1 MVVQKGGK
9 DSMASKAQYI
19 IGVDTGGTFTDVV
32 VLSNAGEVWTA
43 KASTTP
49 DDFSRGVMDAVDEA
63 ARTAGIETA
72 KLLGN
77 TTLFKHGSTVATNAL
92 ITRSGVKVGF
102 ITTKGFEDTT
112 EIMRAI
118 GRVDGLSADD
128 IKHVT
133 WITKPEPFVQR
144 ELVIGVRERM
154 DYQGNEIVP
163 LNRADV
169 MEAIRRLIEED
180 KVEAIAVSLM
190 HAWANPKHEEE
201 IRALTAEADSHRKV
215 YWSFGS
221 SLSQVA
227 GEYARANTAILNSYL
242 GPTVERYLKGLET
255 KLQSGGLKGP
265 LLIMQ
270 GNGGVAHRE
279 HVSAI
284 ANLQSGP
291 AGGMIASAYV
301 AGLLKHQN
309 VITTDMG
316 GTSFDVG
323 LITEGYWRYAQEPI
337 VERFRMLQPIID
349 IESIGAG
356 GGTIALVESETG
368 RLLVGPRS
376 AGASPGPVCYDAGGE
391 QVTVTDADLAL
402 GIIDPNY
409 FLGGRK
415 HLNKEKSLKAI
426 EEKIARPLKLKVH
439 EAAAGIY
446 DIVNAKMSDLIRRQ
460 VVRTGYL
467 PEEFVIYAFGGA
479 GPVHASGFAAELGI
493 KQIYIFATSP
503 VFSAFGAAAADV
515 IRTRVMSCQYILPA
529 DPAVVNQRLDGIESE
544 MKTAMTGEGFKPNQ
558 IEFRRFFT
566 IRYRR
571 QTAGVEMPVSWD
583 RFNAKRMTEMQ
594 SAFERK
600 YEELYGVGA
609 GYTKAGIEISEIR
622 VDAVGKVA
630 KPRLSASRK
639 RNRDLKAARK
649 GKRQVFFTRPDRR
662 FIDTPVYDYE
672 RLASGA
678 VVKGPAVIELPFTTT
693 LVPPDHKVTVA
704 PFMNLVMQV
713 P

>member
-1 MVVQKGGK
+1 
-9 DSMASKAQYI
+9 MAARKQYI

-32 VLSNAGEVWTA
+32 VLGENGTIYSA
-43 KASTTP
+43 KAPTTP
-49 DDFSRGVMDAVDEA
+49 DDFSRGVMDAVAEA
-63 ARTAGIETA
+63 ARAVGVETGELLAHTA
-72 KLLGN
+72 
-77 TTLFKHGSTVATNAL
+77 LFKHGSTVATNAL
-92 ITRSGVKVGF
+92 ITHSGSKAGF
-102 ITTKGFEDTT
+102 ITTRGFEDTT

-118 GRVDGLSADD
+118 GRVDGLSDD
-128 IKHVT
+128 EIKHVT
-133 WITKPEPFVQR
+133 WVTKPEPFVPR
-144 ELVIGVRERM
+144 ERVFGVRGRI

-163 LNRADV
+163 LNWDDV
-169 MEAIRRLIEED
+169 MDAIRRLIEEHN
-180 KVEAIAVSLM
+180 VEAIAVSLM
-190 HAWANPKHEEE
+190 HAWANPKHEQE
-201 IRALTAEADSHRKV
+201 IRALTAEADPRRRV

-221 SLSQVA
+221 ELSQVA
-227 GEYARANTAILNSYL
+227 GEYARANTAIINSYL
-242 GPTVERYLKGLET
+242 GPTVDRYLRDLEH
-255 KLQSGGLKGP
+255 KLKHEGLKGS

-279 HVSAI
+279 RVSAI

-301 AGLLKHQN
+301 ADLLKHKN

-323 LITEGYWRYAQEPI
+323 VITDGYWRYAQEPV
-337 VERFRMLQPIID
+337 VERFRILQPIID

-356 GGTIALVESETG
+356 GGTIAQVEPETG

-376 AGASPGPVCYDAGGE
+376 AGASPGPVCYDTGGE

-402 GIIDPNY
+402 GIIDPHY

-415 HLNKEKSLKAI
+415 VLNKQKALDAI
-426 EEKIARPLKLKVH
+426 AEKIAKPLKLKIH

-467 PEEFVIYAFGGA
+467 PEDFVIYAFGGA
-479 GPVHASGFAAELGI
+479 GPVHACGFAAELGI

-515 IRTRVMSCQYILPA
+515 IRTRVVSCQYILPA
-529 DPAVVNQRLDGIESE
+529 DPALVNDRLDSIEKQ
-544 MKTAMTGEGFKPNQ
+544 MKTEMTGEGFPQNR

-566 IRYRR
+566 MRYRR
-571 QTAGVEMPVSWD
+571 QTAGVEMPLAWE
-583 RFNAKRMTEMQ
+583 RFNTKRLADIQ
-594 SAFERK
+594 SEFEIK
-600 YEELYGVGA
+600 YEELYGAGA

-630 KPRLSASRK
+630 RPRLRPRRRSG
-639 RNRDLKAARK
+639 RDTRRARK
-649 GKRQVFFTRPDRR
+649 GRRQVFFTKTGKL
-662 FIDTPVYDYE
+662 IDTPVYDYHG
-672 RLASGA
+672 LPVGA
-678 VVKGPAVIELPFTTT
+678 AVKGPAVVELPFTTA
-693 LVPPDHKVTVA
+693 LVPPEYQVTVD
-704 PFMNLVMQV
+704 PYMNLVMEMQ
-713 P
+713 

>member
-1 MVVQKGGK
+1 
-9 DSMASKAQYI
+9 MAASNKYI

-32 VLSNAGEVWTA
+32 VLAENGRIWNA

-49 DDFSRGVMDAVDEA
+49 DDFSHGVMDAVAEA
-63 ARTAGIETA
+63 AKVVGVETGE
-72 KLLGN
+72 LLGQ
-77 TTLFKHGSTVATNAL
+77 TVLFKHGSTVATNAL
-92 ITRSGVKVGF
+92 ITHSGCKVGL

-118 GRVDGLSADD
+118 GRVDGLSDD
-128 IKHVT
+128 EIKHVT
-133 WITKPEPFVQR
+133 WITKPEPFVAR
-144 ELVIGVRERM
+144 ERVIGVRERM

-163 LNRADV
+163 LNWDDV
-169 MEAIRRLIEED
+169 MGAIRRLMEEE
-180 KVEAIAVSLM
+180 KVDAVAVSLM
-190 HAWANPKHEEE
+190 HAWANPRHEEE
-201 IRALTAEADSHRKV
+201 IRALTAEADPQRKI

-221 SLSQVA
+221 ALSQVA
-227 GEYARANTAILNSYL
+227 GEYARANTAVLNSYL

-301 AGLLKHQN
+301 ASLLGHQN

-337 VERFRMLQPIID
+337 VERFRMQQPIID

-356 GGTIALVESETG
+356 GGTIAQVDAETG

-391 QVTVTDADLAL
+391 NVTVTDCDLAL

-415 HLNKEKSLKAI
+415 NLNKEKALRAI
-426 EEKIARPLKLKVH
+426 DEKIAKPLKLATQ
-439 EAAAGIY
+439 EAAAGVHEIA
-446 DIVNAKMSDLIRRQ
+446 NAKMSDLIRRQ

-467 PEEFVIYAFGGA
+467 PEEFVIYTFGGA
-479 GPVHASGFAAELGI
+479 GPVHAAGFAAELGI
-493 KQIYIFATSP
+493 RQIYIFATSP

-515 IRTRVMSCQYILPA
+515 IRTRVMSCQFVLPA
-529 DPAVVNQRLDGIESE
+529 EPSAVNQRLSSIEKE
-544 MKTAMTGEGFKPNQ
+544 MGGAVAAEGFKASQ
-558 IEFRRFFT
+558 IEFRRYFT
-566 IRYRR
+566 MRYRR
-571 QTAGVEMPVSWD
+571 QSAGVEMPVAWD
-583 RFNAKRMTEMQ
+583 RLNPKRLGELQ
-594 SAFERK
+594 SAFEKK
-600 YEELYGVGA
+600 YQELYGVGA
-609 GYTKAGIEISEIR
+609 GYAKAGMEISEIR

-630 KPRLSASRK
+630 KPTLIARK
-639 RNRDLKAARK
+639 KSGGDMRAARK
-649 GKRQVFFTRPDRR
+649 GKRRVFFTRPERKL
-662 FIDTPVYDYE
+662 IETPVYDYE
-672 RLASGA
+672 GLGVGAS
-678 VVKGPAVIELPFTTT
+678 VRGPAIIELPFTTT
-693 LVPPDHKVTVA
+693 LVPPQHKVTVDRY
-704 PFMNLVMQV
+704 MNLVMEV

>member
-1 MVVQKGGK
+1 MTAKKQF
-9 DSMASKAQYI
+9 I

-32 VLSNAGEVWTA
+32 VLGDAGEVWTA

-49 DDFSRGVMDAVDEA
+49 DDFSRGVMDAVKEA
-63 ARTAGIETA
+63 ASAVGMESNE
-72 KLLGN
+72 LLN
-77 TTLFKHGSTVATNAL
+77 HTTLFKHGSTVATNAL
-92 ITRSGVKVGF
+92 ITHNGCKVGF

-118 GRVDGLSADD
+118 GRVDGLSGDE

-133 WITKPEPFVQR
+133 WITKPEPFVPR
-144 ELVIGVRERM
+144 ERVIGVRERI

-163 LNRADV
+163 LNWDDV
-169 MEAIRRLIEED
+169 MEAIRRLIEEE

-190 HAWANPKHEEE
+190 HAWANPRHEEE
-201 IRALTAEADSHRKV
+201 IRALTAEADPHRKV

-242 GPTVERYLKGLET
+242 GPTVERYLKDLENKLHKDGL
-255 KLQSGGLKGP
+255 QGP

-301 AGLLKHQN
+301 AGLLKHKN

-356 GGTIALVESETG
+356 GGTIAQVETETG

-376 AGASPGPVCYDAGGE
+376 AGASPGPVCYNAGGE
-391 QVTVTDADLAL
+391 QITVTDCDLAL
-402 GIIDPNY
+402 GIIDPSY

-415 HLNKEKSLKAI
+415 TLNKEKALQAI
-426 EEKIARPLKLKVH
+426 DEKIARPLKLKIH
-439 EAAAGIY
+439 EAAAGVY

-467 PEEFVIYAFGGA
+467 PEEFVIFAFGGA
-479 GPVHASGFAAELGI
+479 GPVHAAGFAAELGI
-493 KQIYIFATSP
+493 KKIYIFATSP

-515 IRTRVMSCQYILPA
+515 IRTRVMSCQYVLPA
-529 DPAVVNQRLDGIESE
+529 DPAVINQRLDTIENE
-544 MKTAMTGEGFKPNQ
+544 MAIAMSSEGFKANQ
-558 IEFRRFFT
+558 VEFRRYFT
-566 IRYRR
+566 MRYRR
-571 QTAGVEMPVSWD
+571 QTAGVEMAMSFD
-583 RFNAKRMTEMQ
+583 RFNAKRVADMQ
-594 SAFERK
+594 ATFEKK
-600 YEELYGVGA
+600 YQELYGVGA
-609 GYTKAGIEISEIR
+609 GYAKAGIEISEIR

-630 KPRLSASRK
+630 KPKLSIRRK
-639 RNRDLKAARK
+639 TGATARAALK
-649 GKRQVFFTRPDRR
+649 GKRPVFFTRPERR
-662 FIDTPVYDYE
+662 FIETPVYDYQ
-672 RLASGA
+672 RLAVGTT
-678 VVKGPAVIELPFTTT
+678 VRGPAIIELPFTTT
-693 LVPPDHKVTVA
+693 LIPPEHKVIVD
-704 PFMNLVMQV
+704 PYMNLVMEV

>member
-1 MVVQKGGK
+1 
-9 DSMASKAQYI
+9 MAGTKNFI

-32 VLSNAGEVWTA
+32 VLGNAGEVWTA

-49 DDFSRGVMDAVDEA
+49 DDFSRGVMDAVAEA
-63 ARTAGIETA
+63 ARAVGVDRSE
-72 KLLGN
+72 LLGR

-92 ITRSGVKVGF
+92 ITRNGCKVGL
-102 ITTKGFEDTT
+102 ITTRGFEDTT

-118 GRVDGLSADD
+118 GRVDGLSGDE

-133 WITKPEPFVQR
+133 WITKPEPFVPR
-144 ELVIGVRERM
+144 ERVVGVRERM

-169 MEAIRRLIEED
+169 MEAIRRLIQDD
-180 KVEAIAVSLM
+180 KIEAIAVSLL
-190 HAWANPKHEEE
+190 HAWANPRHEEE
-201 IRALTAEADSHRKV
+201 IRALSAEADPRRKV

-242 GPTVERYLKGLET
+242 GPTVERYLKGLES
-255 KLQSGGLKGP
+255 KLKSGGLNGP

-301 AGLLKHQN
+301 AGVLKHEN

-323 LITEGYWRYAQEPI
+323 LITDGYWRYAQEPI

-356 GGTIALVESETG
+356 GGTIAKVEAETG

-391 QVTVTDADLAL
+391 QVTVTDADVAL
-402 GIIDPNY
+402 GIIDPDY
-409 FLGGRK
+409 FLGGK
-415 HLNKEKSLKAI
+415 KSLNKEKALRVI

-493 KQIYIFATSP
+493 KKIYIFATSP

-515 IRTRVMSCQYILPA
+515 IRTRVLSCQYVLPA
-529 DPAVVNQRLDGIESE
+529 DPATINQRLDTVEEELSA
-544 MKTAMTGEGFKPNQ
+544 AMTGEGFKPNQ
-558 IEFRRFFT
+558 VEFRRYFT
-566 IRYRR
+566 MRYRR
-571 QTAGVEMPVSWD
+571 QSAGVELPASWD
-583 RFNAKRMTEMQ
+583 RFNTKRITEIQ
-594 SAFERK
+594 IAFEKK
-600 YEELYGVGA
+600 YKELYGIGA

-630 KPRLSASRK
+630 KPRLSAKRK
-639 RNRDLKAARK
+639 TGGNPRAALK
-649 GKRQVFFTRPDRR
+649 GKRRVFFARPQRK

-672 RLASGA
+672 RLGVGA
-678 VVKGPAVIELPFTTT
+678 AVKGPAIIELPFTTT
-693 LVPPDHKVTVA
+693 LVPPDHKITVDLY
-704 PFMNLVMQV
+704 MNLVMEV

>member
-1 MVVQKGGK
+1 
-9 DSMASKAQYI
+9 MAARKQYI

-32 VLSNAGEVWTA
+32 VLGDRGEVWTA

-49 DDFSRGVMDAVDEA
+49 DDFSRGVMDAVAEA
-63 ARTAGIETA
+63 AGAVGVKTSD
-72 KLLGN
+72 LLEQ

-92 ITRSGVKVGF
+92 ITHNGCKVGL

-118 GRVDGLSADD
+118 GRVDGLSDD
-128 IKHVT
+128 EIKHVT
-133 WITKPEPFVQR
+133 WITKPEPFVAR
-144 ELVIGVRERM
+144 ERVIGVRERM

-163 LNRADV
+163 LNWDDV
-169 MEAIRRLIEED
+169 MEAIRRLMEED
-180 KVEAIAVSLM
+180 KVDAIAVSLM
-190 HAWANPKHEEE
+190 HAWANPRHEEE
-201 IRALTAEADSHRKV
+201 IRALTAEADPHRKV

-221 SLSQVA
+221 ALSQVA

-242 GPTVERYLKGLET
+242 GPTVERYLKGLENS
-255 KLQSGGLKGP
+255 LQGSGLNGP

-301 AGLLKHQN
+301 AGLLGHKN

-337 VERFRMLQPIID
+337 VERFRMLQPIIA

-356 GGTIALVESETG
+356 GGTVAQVEAETG

-391 QVTVTDADLAL
+391 QVTVTDCDLAL

-415 HLNKEKSLKAI
+415 SLNREKALRAI
-426 EEKIARPLKLKVH
+426 DENVAKPLKLKTH
-439 EAAAGIY
+439 EAAAGVHE
-446 DIVNAKMSDLIRRQ
+446 IVNAKMSDLIRRQ

-479 GPVHASGFAAELGI
+479 GPVHAAGFAAELGI
-493 KQIYIFATSP
+493 RRIYIFATSP

-515 IRTRVMSCQYILPA
+515 IRTRVMSCQFVLPA
-529 DPAVVNQRLDGIESE
+529 DPVLINERLDATEKE
-544 MKTAMTGEGFKPNQ
+544 MGAALAKEGFKSNQ
-558 IEFRRFFT
+558 VELRRYFT
-566 IRYRR
+566 MRYRR
-571 QTAGVEMPVSWD
+571 QSAGVEMPVGWD
-583 RFNAKRMTEMQ
+583 RLNAKRVSEMQ
-594 SAFERK
+594 STFEKK
-600 YEELYGVGA
+600 YQELYGVGA
-609 GYTKAGIEISEIR
+609 GYSKAGIEISEIR

-630 KPRLSASRK
+630 KPKLSAKRQSAGDSRT
-639 RNRDLKAARK
+639 ARK
-649 GKRQVFFTRPDRR
+649 GKRPVFFTRPERKL
-662 FIDTPVYDYE
+662 IDTPVFDYE
-672 RLASGA
+672 RLPVGA
-678 VVKGPAVIELPFTTT
+678 TVRGPAIVELPFTTT
-693 LVPPDHKVTVA
+693 LVPPGHKITVDRY
-704 PFMNLVMQV
+704 MNLVMEV

>member
-1 MVVQKGGK
+1 
-9 DSMASKAQYI
+9 MASKAQYI

-32 VLSNAGEVWTA
+32 VLGDTGEVWTA

-49 DDFSRGVMDAVDEA
+49 DDFSRGVMDAVEEA
-63 ARTAGIETA
+63 AGAVGVEISE
-72 KLLGN
+72 LLGR

-92 ITRSGVKVGF
+92 ITRNGCKVGL
-102 ITTKGFEDTT
+102 IATRGFEDTT

-118 GRVDGLSADD
+118 GRVDGLSGDE

-133 WITKPEPFVQR
+133 WITKPDPFVPR
-144 ELVIGVRERM
+144 ERVVGVRERM

-169 MEAIRRLIEED
+169 MEAIRRLIEDD
-180 KVEAIAVSLM
+180 KVEAIAVSLI
-190 HAWANPKHEEE
+190 HAWANPRHEEE
-201 IRALTAEADSHRKV
+201 IRDLTVEADPRRKV

-255 KLQSGGLKGP
+255 KLKSGGLKGP

-301 AGLLKHQN
+301 AGVLKHEN

-323 LITEGYWRYAQEPI
+323 LITDGYWRYAQEPI

-356 GGTIALVESETG
+356 GGTVAQVEAETG

-391 QVTVTDADLAL
+391 QVTVTDADIAL
-402 GIIDPNY
+402 GIIDPDY
-409 FLGGRK
+409 FLGGK
-415 HLNKEKSLKAI
+415 KSLNKDKALRVI

-493 KQIYIFATSP
+493 KKIYIFATSP

-515 IRTRVMSCQYILPA
+515 IRTRVLSCQYVLPA
-529 DPAVVNQRLDGIESE
+529 DPATINQRLDTVEKELS
-544 MKTAMTGEGFKPNQ
+544 AALSGEGFKPNQ
-558 IEFRRFFT
+558 VDFRRYYT
-566 IRYRR
+566 MRYRR
-571 QTAGVEMPVSWD
+571 QSAGVELPASWQ
-583 RFNAKRMTEMQ
+583 RFNPKRMAEIQT
-594 SAFERK
+594 AFEKK
-600 YEELYGVGA
+600 YVELYGAGA

-630 KPRLSASRK
+630 KPRLSAKRK
-639 RNRDLKAARK
+639 TGGNPRAALK
-649 GKRQVFFTRPDRR
+649 GKRRVFFARPQRK

-672 RLASGA
+672 RLGVGA
-678 VVKGPAVIELPFTTT
+678 AVKGPAIIELPFTTT
-693 LVPPDHKVTVA
+693 LVPPDYKITVD
-704 PFMNLVMQV
+704 PYMNLVMEV

>member
-1 MVVQKGGK
+1 
-9 DSMASKAQYI
+9 MASKGQYI
-19 IGVDTGGTFTDVV
+19 IGIDTGGTFTDVV
-32 VLSNAGEVWTA
+32 VLGDTGEVWTA

-49 DDFSRGVMDAVDEA
+49 DDFSRGVMDAVKEA
-63 ARTAGIETA
+63 SGAVGVEISE
-72 KLLGN
+72 LLGR

-92 ITRSGVKVGF
+92 ITRNGCKVGL
-102 ITTKGFEDTT
+102 ITTRGFEDTT

-118 GRVDGLSADD
+118 GRVDGLSGDE

-133 WITKPEPFVQR
+133 WITKPEPFVPR
-144 ELVIGVRERM
+144 ERVVGVRERM

-169 MEAIRRLIEED
+169 MEAIRRLIEDD

-190 HAWANPKHEEE
+190 HAWANPRHEEE
-201 IRALTAEADSHRKV
+201 IRALSAEADPRRKV

-255 KLQSGGLKGP
+255 KLKSGGLKGP

-301 AGLLKHQN
+301 AGVLKHEN

-323 LITEGYWRYAQEPI
+323 LITDGYWRYAQEPI

-356 GGTIALVESETG
+356 GGTIAQVEAETG

-391 QVTVTDADLAL
+391 QVTVTDADVAL
-402 GIIDPNY
+402 GIIDPDY
-409 FLGGRK
+409 FLGGK
-415 HLNKEKSLKAI
+415 KSLNKEKALRVI

-479 GPVHASGFAAELGI
+479 GAVHASGFAAELGI
-493 KQIYIFATSP
+493 KKIYIFATSP

-515 IRTRVMSCQYILPA
+515 IRARVLSCQYVLPA
-529 DPAVVNQRLDGIESE
+529 DPATINRRLDTVEKELS
-544 MKTAMTGEGFKPNQ
+544 AALSGEGFKPNQ
-558 IEFRRFFT
+558 VEFRRYYT
-566 IRYRR
+566 MRYRR
-571 QTAGVEMPVSWD
+571 QSAGVELPASWE
-583 RFNAKRMTEMQ
+583 RFNPKRMAEIQT
-594 SAFERK
+594 AFEKK
-600 YEELYGVGA
+600 YVELYGAGA

-630 KPRLSASRK
+630 KPRLSAKRK
-639 RNRDLKAARK
+639 TGGNPRAALK
-649 GKRQVFFTRPDRR
+649 GKRRVFFARPQRK

-672 RLASGA
+672 RLGVGA
-678 VVKGPAVIELPFTTT
+678 AVKGPAIIELPFTTT
-693 LVPPDHKVTVA
+693 LVPPDHKIAVD
-704 PFMNLVMQV
+704 PFMNLVMEV

>member
-1 MVVQKGGK
+1 
-9 DSMASKAQYI
+9 MAAKKQYI

-32 VLSNAGEVWTA
+32 VLDDRGAVWTA

-49 DDFSRGVMDAVDEA
+49 DDFSRGVMDAVTEA
-63 ARTAGIETA
+63 ANSMGVETA
-72 KLLGN
+72 ELLDQ

-92 ITRSGVKVGF
+92 ITHNGCKVGL

-118 GRVDGLSADD
+118 GRVDGLSGDE

-133 WITKPEPFVQR
+133 WITKPESFVSR
-144 ELVIGVRERM
+144 ERIIGVRERM

-163 LNRADV
+163 LNWDDV
-169 MEAIRRLIEED
+169 MQAIRRLIEKD

-201 IRALTAEADSHRKV
+201 IRALTAEADPQRKV

-242 GPTVERYLKGLET
+242 GPKVESYLKGLEN
-255 KLQSGGLKGP
+255 KLQKGGLKGP

-270 GNGGVAHRE
+270 GNGGVARRE
-279 HVSAI
+279 NVSAI

-291 AGGMIASAYV
+291 AGGMIASAYI
-301 AGLLKHQN
+301 AGLLKHKN

-323 LITEGYWRYAQEPI
+323 LITEGHWRYAQEPI

-356 GGTIALVESETG
+356 GGTIAQVEAETD
-368 RLLVGPRS
+368 RLLVGPQS
-376 AGASPGPVCYDAGGE
+376 AGASPGPICYDAGGE
-391 QVTVTDADLAL
+391 EVTVTDCDLAL
-402 GIIDPNY
+402 GIIDPGY

-415 HLNKEKSLKAI
+415 PLNREKALRAI
-426 EEKIARPLKLKVH
+426 DAKIAAPLKLKTH
-439 EAAAGIY
+439 EAAAGVY

-515 IRTRVMSCQYILPA
+515 IRTRVVSCQYVLPA
-529 DPAVVNQRLDGIESE
+529 DPAVINHRLDVIEKDMAAAMSSEGFRVNQVEY
-544 MKTAMTGEGFKPNQ
+544 
-558 IEFRRFFT
+558 RRYFT
-566 IRYRR
+566 MRYRR
-571 QTAGVEMPVSWD
+571 QTAGVEMAASFD
-583 RFNAKRMTEMQ
+583 RFNSKRIEDMQ
-594 SAFERK
+594 TAFEKK
-600 YEELYGVGA
+600 YQELYGVGS
-609 GYTKAGIEISEIR
+609 GYAKAGIEISEIR

-630 KPRLSASRK
+630 KPKLSAKRK
-639 RNRDLKAARK
+639 PGGTARAALK
-649 GKRQVFFTRPDRR
+649 GKRRVYFSRPERR
-662 FIDTPVYDYE
+662 FIDTPVYDYQQ
-672 RLASGA
+672 LSVGTA
-678 VVKGPAVIELPFTTT
+678 VRGPAILELPFTTT
-693 LVPPDHKVTVA
+693 LVPPEHKVTVD
-704 PFMNLVMQV
+704 PYLNLVMQV

>member
-1 MVVQKGGK
+1 
-9 DSMASKAQYI
+9 MAGNKNFI
-19 IGVDTGGTFTDVV
+19 IGIDTGGTFTDVV
-32 VLSNAGEVWTA
+32 VLSDTGEVWTA

-49 DDFSRGVMDAVDEA
+49 DDFSRGVMDAVKEA
-63 ARTAGIETA
+63 AGAVGVEMSE
-72 KLLGN
+72 LLGR

-92 ITRSGVKVGF
+92 ITRNGCKVGL
-102 ITTKGFEDTT
+102 ITTRGFEDTT

-118 GRVDGLSADD
+118 GRVDGLSGDE

-133 WITKPEPFVQR
+133 WITKPDPFVPR
-144 ELVIGVRERM
+144 ERVVGVRERM
-154 DYQGNEIVP
+154 DYQANEIVP

-169 MEAIRRLIEED
+169 MEAIRRLIEDD
-180 KVEAIAVSLM
+180 KVEAIAVSLI
-190 HAWANPKHEEE
+190 HAWANPRHEEE
-201 IRALTAEADSHRKV
+201 IRALTAEADPRRKV

-255 KLQSGGLKGP
+255 KLNSGGLKGP

-301 AGLLKHQN
+301 AGVLKHEN

-323 LITEGYWRYAQEPI
+323 LITDGYWRYAQEPI

-356 GGTIALVESETG
+356 GGTIAQVETETG

-376 AGASPGPVCYDAGGE
+376 AGASPGPVCYNAGGE
-391 QVTVTDADLAL
+391 QVTVTDADVAL
-402 GIIDPNY
+402 GIIDPDY
-409 FLGGRK
+409 FLGGK
-415 HLNKEKSLKAI
+415 KSLNKEKALRVI

-493 KQIYIFATSP
+493 KKIYIFATSP

-515 IRTRVMSCQYILPA
+515 MRTRVLSCQYVLPA
-529 DPAVVNQRLDGIESE
+529 DPAPINHRLDTVEEELSA
-544 MKTAMTGEGFKPNQ
+544 AMSGEGFKPGQ
-558 IEFRRFFT
+558 VEFRRYYT
-566 IRYRR
+566 MRYRR
-571 QTAGVEMPVSWD
+571 QSAGVELPASWQ
-583 RFNAKRMTEMQ
+583 RFNPKRMAEIQT
-594 SAFERK
+594 AFEKK
-600 YEELYGVGA
+600 YVELYGAGA

-630 KPRLSASRK
+630 KPRLSAKRK
-639 RNRDLKAARK
+639 TGGNARAALK
-649 GKRQVFFTRPDRR
+649 GKRRVFFARPRR
-662 FIDTPVYDYE
+662 KFIDTPVYDYG
-672 RLASGA
+672 RLGVGA
-678 VVKGPAVIELPFTTT
+678 AVKGPAIIELPFTTT
-693 LVPPDHKVTVA
+693 LVPPDYKITVD
-704 PFMNLVMQV
+704 PYMNLVMEV

>member
-1 MVVQKGGK
+1 M
-9 DSMASKAQYI
+9 
-19 IGVDTGGTFTDVV
+19 
-32 VLSNAGEVWTA
+32 LSSLTTA
-43 KASTTP
+43 
-49 DDFSRGVMDAVDEA
+49 
-63 ARTAGIETA
+63 
-72 KLLGN
+72 
-77 TTLFKHGSTVATNAL
+77 
-92 ITRSGVKVGF
+92 VKVGL

-118 GRVDGLSADD
+118 GRVDGLSADE

-144 ELVIGVRERM
+144 ERVVGVRERM

-169 MEAIRRLIEED
+169 MDAIRRLIEED

-190 HAWANPKHEEE
+190 HAWANPRHEEE
-201 IRALTAEADSHRKV
+201 IRALTAEADPHRKV

-356 GGTIALVESETG
+356 GGTIAQVEPETG

-402 GIIDPNY
+402 GIIDPEL
-409 FLGGRK
+409 F
-415 HLNKEKSLKAI
+415 S
-426 EEKIARPLKLKVH
+426 
-439 EAAAGIY
+439 
-446 DIVNAKMSDLIRRQ
+446 RR
-460 VVRTGYL
+460 
-467 PEEFVIYAFGGA
+467 
-479 GPVHASGFAAELGI
+479 
-493 KQIYIFATSP
+493 
-503 VFSAFGAAAADV
+503 
-515 IRTRVMSCQYILPA
+515 
-529 DPAVVNQRLDGIESE
+529 
-544 MKTAMTGEGFKPNQ
+544 
-558 IEFRRFFT
+558 
-566 IRYRR
+566 
-571 QTAGVEMPVSWD
+571 
-583 RFNAKRMTEMQ
+583 
-594 SAFERK
+594 
-600 YEELYGVGA
+600 
-609 GYTKAGIEISEIR
+609 
-622 VDAVGKVA
+622 
-630 KPRLSASRK
+630 
-639 RNRDLKAARK
+639 
-649 GKRQVFFTRPDRR
+649 
-662 FIDTPVYDYE
+662 
-672 RLASGA
+672 
-678 VVKGPAVIELPFTTT
+678 
-693 LVPPDHKVTVA
+693 
-704 PFMNLVMQV
+704 
-713 P
+713 

>member
-1 MVVQKGGK
+1 
-9 DSMASKAQYI
+9 MASKAQYI

-32 VLSNAGEVWTA
+32 VLSNTGEVWTA

-72 KLLGN
+72 ALLEN

-102 ITTKGFEDTT
+102 ITTRGFEDTT

-118 GRVDGLSADD
+118 GRVDGLSADE

-133 WITKPEPFVQR
+133 WITKPEPLAPR

-154 DYQGNEIVP
+154 DYQGNEIIP

-169 MEAIRRLIEED
+169 MEAIRRLIEEA

-201 IRALTAEADSHRKV
+201 IRVLTAEADPHKKV

-221 SLSQVA
+221 SLSQIA

-242 GPTVERYLKGLET
+242 GPTVERYLEGLET

-356 GGTIALVESETG
+356 GGTIALVEPETN

-467 PEEFVIYAFGGA
+467 PEEFVIYTFGGA

-493 KQIYIFATSP
+493 KKIYIFATSP

-515 IRTRVMSCQYILPA
+515 IRTKVMSCQYILPA
-529 DPAVVNQRLDGIESE
+529 DPVVVNQRLDAIESE
-544 MKTAMTGEGFKPNQ
+544 MKTAMTGEGFKPSQ
-558 IEFRRFFT
+558 VEFRRFFT
-566 IRYRR
+566 MRYRR

-583 RFNAKRMTEMQ
+583 RFNTKRMTEMQ
-594 SAFERK
+594 SAFEKK

-630 KPRLSASRK
+630 KPKLSASRK
-639 RNRDLKAARK
+639 RKGDLKAARK
-649 GKRQVFFTRPDRR
+649 GKREILFTRPDRK
-662 FIDTPVYDYE
+662 FIDSPVYDYE
-672 RLASGA
+672 RLGFGA
-678 VVKGPAVIELPFTTT
+678 LVKGPAVIELPFTTT
-693 LVPPDHKVTVA
+693 LVPPEHNVTVD

>member
-1 MVVQKGGK
+1 MEAKQNF
-9 DSMASKAQYI
+9 I

-32 VLSNAGEVWTA
+32 VLGDSGEVWTA

-49 DDFSRGVMDAVDEA
+49 DDFSRGVMDAVKEA
-63 ARTAGIETA
+63 AVAVGVQTGE
-72 KLLGN
+72 LLGQ
-77 TTLFKHGSTVATNAL
+77 TKLFKHGSTVATNAL
-92 ITRSGVKVGF
+92 ITHNGCKVGL

-118 GRVDGLSADD
+118 GRVDGLSDD
-128 IKHVT
+128 EIKHVT
-133 WITKPEPFVQR
+133 WITKPEPFVPR
-144 ELVIGVRERM
+144 ERVIGVAERI

-163 LNRADV
+163 LNWDDV
-169 MEAIRRLIEED
+169 MEAIRRLMQED
-180 KVEAIAVSLM
+180 KVDAIAVSLM
-190 HAWANPKHEEE
+190 HAWANPKHEAE
-201 IRALTAEADSHRKV
+201 IRALTAEADPHRKV

-227 GEYARANTAILNSYL
+227 GEYARTNTAILNSYL
-242 GPTVERYLKGLET
+242 GPTVEGYLKGLEN
-255 KLQSGGLKGP
+255 KLQKGGLKAP

-270 GNGGVAHRE
+270 GNGGVAHCE

-291 AGGMIASAYV
+291 AGGMIASAYI
-301 AGLLKHQN
+301 AGLLKHDN

-337 VERFRMLQPIID
+337 VERFRMQQPIID

-356 GGTIALVESETG
+356 GGTIARVEPETG

-391 QVTVTDADLAL
+391 QVTVTDCDLAL
-402 GIIDPNY
+402 GVIDPAY

-415 HLNKEKSLKAI
+415 KLNNAKALHAI
-426 EEKIARPLKLKVH
+426 EEKIARPLKLKIN
-439 EAAAGIY
+439 EAAAGVH

-493 KQIYIFATSP
+493 KKIYIFATSP

-515 IRTRVMSCQYILPA
+515 IRTRVFSCQYVMPA
-529 DPAVVNQRLDGIESE
+529 DPEIINQRLDGIEKE
-544 MKTAMTGEGFKPNQ
+544 MAGAMTGEGFRPNQ
-558 IEFRRFFT
+558 VDFRRYFT
-566 IRYRR
+566 MRYRR
-571 QTAGVEMPVSWD
+571 QSAGVEMPVGFN
-583 RFNAKRMTEMQ
+583 RFNPKRLTEIQ
-594 SAFERK
+594 TGFEQK

-609 GYTKAGIEISEIR
+609 GYSKAGIEISEIR
-622 VDAVGKVA
+622 VDAIGKVA
-630 KPRLSASRK
+630 KPKLNAKRK
-639 RNRDLKAARK
+639 TNGNARRALKGNRP
-649 GKRQVFFTRPDRR
+649 VFFTRPERKS
-662 FIDTPVYDYE
+662 FDTPVYNYE
-672 RLASGA
+672 LLGVGA
-678 VVKGPAVIELPFTTT
+678 TIRGPAIVELPFTTT
-693 LVPPDHKVTVA
+693 LLPPDHKITVD
-704 PFMNLVMQV
+704 PYMNLVMEL

>member
-1 MVVQKGGK
+1 MVAKK
-9 DSMASKAQYI
+9 HYI

-32 VLSNAGEVWTA
+32 VMGDSGEIWTA

-49 DDFSRGVMDAVDEA
+49 DDFSRGVMDAVKEA
-63 ARTAGIETA
+63 AGAVGIETNE
-72 KLLGN
+72 LLGQ

-92 ITRSGVKVGF
+92 ITHNGCKVGL

-118 GRVDGLSADD
+118 GRVDGLSDD
-128 IKHVT
+128 EIKHVT
-133 WITKPEPFVQR
+133 WITKPESFVPR
-144 ELVIGVRERM
+144 ERIIGVRERM

-163 LNRADV
+163 LNWDDV
-169 MEAIRRLIEED
+169 MQAIQRLIEID
-180 KVEAIAVSLM
+180 KVDAIAVSLM

-201 IRALTAEADSHRKV
+201 IRALTAEADPHRKV

-221 SLSQVA
+221 ALSQVA

-242 GPTVERYLKGLET
+242 GPTVERYLKGLES
-255 KLQSGGLKGP
+255 KLHDGGLKGP

-270 GNGGVAHRE
+270 GNGGVAYRE

-291 AGGMIASAYV
+291 AGGMIASAHI
-301 AGLLKHQN
+301 AGLLKHKN

-356 GGTIALVESETG
+356 GGTIAQVEAETG

-376 AGASPGPVCYDAGGE
+376 AGASPGPVCYDSGGE
-391 QVTVTDADLAL
+391 QVTVTDCDLAL
-402 GIIDPNY
+402 GIIDPDY

-415 HLNKEKSLKAI
+415 SLNKEKALKAI
-426 EEKIARPLKLKVH
+426 EEKIARPLKLKIH
-439 EAAAGIY
+439 EAAAGVH

-529 DPAVVNQRLDGIESE
+529 DPAVINQRLDGIESE
-544 MKTAMTGEGFKPNQ
+544 MKDEMTGEGFKANQ
-558 IEFRRFFT
+558 VEFRRYFT

-571 QTAGVEMPVSWD
+571 QSAGVEMPASFD
-583 RFNAKRMTEMQ
+583 RFNAKRITEIQ
-594 SAFERK
+594 SAFETK
-600 YEELYGVGA
+600 YQGLYGVGA
-609 GYTKAGIEISEIR
+609 GYAKAGIEISEIR
-622 VDAVGKVA
+622 IDVVGKVA
-630 KPRLSASRK
+630 KPNLNARRK
-639 RNRDLKAARK
+639 TGGGARAALK
-649 GKRQVFFTRPDRR
+649 GKRQVFFTRPQRK
-662 FIDTPVYDYE
+662 FIDTPVYDYQK
-672 RLASGA
+672 LVVGA
-678 VVKGPAVIELPFTTT
+678 VVRGPAIIELPFTTT
-693 LVPPDHKVTVA
+693 LVPPEHKVITDRY
-704 PFMNLVMQV
+704 MNLVMEV

>member
-1 MVVQKGGK
+1 
-9 DSMASKAQYI
+9 MAAKAHYI

-32 VLSNAGEVWTA
+32 VLNDSGKVWTA

-49 DDFSRGVMDAVDEA
+49 DDFSRGVMDAVAEA
-63 ARTAGIETA
+63 ARAVGIDA
-72 KLLGN
+72 NQLLDQ

-92 ITRSGVKVGF
+92 ITHSGCKVGL

-118 GRVDGLSADD
+118 GRVDGLSDD
-128 IKHVT
+128 EIKHVT
-133 WITKPEPFVQR
+133 WITKPEPIVHR
-144 ELVIGVRERM
+144 ERVIGVRERM
-154 DYQGNEIVP
+154 DYLGNEIVP
-163 LNRADV
+163 LNWNDV
-169 MEAIRRLIEED
+169 MQAIRRLMEEE
-180 KVEAIAVSLM
+180 KVDAIAVSLM
-190 HAWANPKHEEE
+190 HAWANPRHEEE
-201 IRALTAEADSHRKV
+201 IRALTAEADPHRKV
-215 YWSFGS
+215 FWSFGS
-221 SLSQVA
+221 ALSQVA

-242 GPTVERYLKGLET
+242 GPTVERYLKGLES

-291 AGGMIASAYV
+291 AGGMIAAAYV
-301 AGLLKHQN
+301 AGLLKHKN

-356 GGTIALVESETG
+356 GGTIAQIEAETG

-391 QVTVTDADLAL
+391 HVTVTDCDLAL
-402 GIIDPNY
+402 GIIDPGF

-415 HLNKEKSLKAI
+415 SLNRDKALRAI
-426 EEKIARPLKLKVH
+426 DETIAKPLKLKPH
-439 EAAAGIY
+439 EAAAGVY

-515 IRTRVMSCQYILPA
+515 MRTRVMSCQYVLPA
-529 DPAVVNQRLDGIESE
+529 DPAVINQRLDSVEKE
-544 MKTAMTGEGFKPNQ
+544 MTRALADEGFKAKQ

-566 IRYRR
+566 MRYRR
-571 QTAGVEMPVSWD
+571 QSAGVEMPVGWD
-583 RFNAKRMTEMQ
+583 RLNAKRLTEMQ
-594 SAFERK
+594 SAFEKK
-600 YEELYGVGA
+600 YQELYGVGA
-609 GYTKAGIEISEIR
+609 GYAKAGIEISEIR
-622 VDAVGKVA
+622 VDAVGIVA
-630 KPRLSASRK
+630 KPKLSAQRK
-639 RNRDLKAARK
+639 TGASARAALK
-649 GKRQVFFTRPDRR
+649 GKRKVFFTRPERK
-662 FIDTPVYDYE
+662 FIDAAVYDYN
-672 RLASGA
+672 RLSVGA
-678 VVKGPAVIELPFTTT
+678 VVRGPAIIELPFTTT
-693 LVPPDHKVTVA
+693 LVPPEHKVAVD
-704 PFMNLVMQV
+704 PFMNLVMEV

>member
-1 MVVQKGGK
+1 MPAKRNF
-9 DSMASKAQYI
+9 I
-19 IGVDTGGTFTDVV
+19 IGVDTGGTFTDIV
-32 VLSNAGEVWTA
+32 VLGDAGEVWTA

-49 DDFSRGVMDAVDEA
+49 DDFSRGVMDALKEA
-63 ARTAGIETA
+63 AFAVGVETSE
-72 KLLGN
+72 LLGR
-77 TTLFKHGSTVATNAL
+77 TSLFKHGSTVATNAL
-92 ITRSGVKVGF
+92 ITHNGCKVGL
-102 ITTKGFEDTT
+102 ITTKGFEDTI

-118 GRVDGLSADD
+118 GRVDGLSDD
-128 IKHVT
+128 EIKHVT
-133 WITKPEPFVQR
+133 WISKPEPFVPR
-144 ELVIGVRERM
+144 ERVIGVRERM

-163 LNRADV
+163 LNWDDV
-169 MEAIRRLIEED
+169 MEAIRRLMQED
-180 KVEAIAVSLM
+180 KVDAIAVSLM

-201 IRALTAEADSHRKV
+201 IRALTAEADPHRKV

-221 SLSQVA
+221 SLSQLA

-242 GPTVERYLKGLET
+242 GPTVQRYLHGLAN
-255 KLQSGGLKGP
+255 KLQKGGLKSP

-291 AGGMIASAYV
+291 AGGMIASAYI
-301 AGLLKHQN
+301 ASLLKHKN

-337 VERFRMLQPIID
+337 VERFRMQQPIID

-356 GGTIALVESETG
+356 GGTIAQVEPETG

-376 AGASPGPVCYDAGGE
+376 AGASPGPICYDSGGA
-391 QVTVTDADLAL
+391 QVTVTDCDLAL
-402 GIIDPNY
+402 GVIDPAY

-415 HLNKEKSLKAI
+415 SLNKEKALAAI
-426 EEKIARPLKLKVH
+426 DEKIARPLKLNIH
-439 EAAAGIY
+439 EAAAGVY

-493 KQIYIFATSP
+493 KRIYIFATSP

-515 IRTRVMSCQYILPA
+515 IRTRVMSCQYVMPA
-529 DPAVVNQRLDGIESE
+529 DPALINHRLDGIENE
-544 MKTAMTGEGFKPNQ
+544 MAEAMSGEGFKQ
-558 IEFRRFFT
+558 SQVEFRRYFT
-566 IRYRR
+566 MRYRR
-571 QTAGVEMPVSWD
+571 QSAGVEMPLSFARW
-583 RFNAKRMTEMQ
+583 NQKRIIEIQ
-594 SAFERK
+594 SAFEQK
-600 YEELYGVGA
+600 YEELYGTGA
-609 GYTKAGIEISEIR
+609 GYSKAGIEVSEMR
-622 VDAVGKVA
+622 VDAVGKVP
-630 KPRLSASRK
+630 KPKLSAKRK
-639 RNRDLKAARK
+639 RSSNPRAALK
-649 GKRQVFFTRPDRR
+649 GKRPVYFARPQRR
-662 FIDTPVYDYE
+662 FFDTPVYSYE
-672 RLASGA
+672 RLGVDAT
-678 VVKGPAVIELPFTTT
+678 VCGPAIIELPFTTT
-693 LVPPDHKVTVA
+693 LIPPDHKVTVD
-704 PFMNLVMQV
+704 PYMNLVMQL

>member
-1 MVVQKGGK
+1 
-9 DSMASKAQYI
+9 MAAKKQYI

-32 VLSNAGEVWTA
+32 VLGDSGEVWTA

-49 DDFSRGVMDAVDEA
+49 DDFSRGVMDAVGEA
-63 ARTAGIETA
+63 ATAVGIETSE
-72 KLLGN
+72 LLGH

-92 ITRSGVKVGF
+92 ITHNGCKVGF
-102 ITTKGFEDTT
+102 ITSKGFEDTT

-118 GRVDGLSADD
+118 GRVDGLSDD
-128 IKHVT
+128 EIKHVT
-133 WITKPEPFVQR
+133 WVTKPEPFVPR
-144 ELVIGVRERM
+144 ERVIGVRERI

-163 LNRADV
+163 LNWDDV
-169 MEAIRRLIEED
+169 MDAIRRLIEDE

-190 HAWANPKHEEE
+190 HAWVNPRHEKE
-201 IRALTAEADSHRKV
+201 IRALTAEADPHRKV

-242 GPTVERYLKGLET
+242 GPTVERYLKDLEN
-255 KLQSGGLKGP
+255 KLQQSGLQGP

-291 AGGMIASAYV
+291 AGGMIASAHI
-301 AGLLKHQN
+301 AGLLKHKN

-323 LITEGYWRYAQEPI
+323 LITDGYWRYAQEPI

-356 GGTIALVESETG
+356 GGTIAQVEAETA

-391 QVTVTDADLAL
+391 QVTVTDCDLAL
-402 GIIDPNY
+402 GIIDPSY

-415 HLNKEKSLKAI
+415 HLNKEKALTVI
-426 EEKIARPLKLKVH
+426 EDKIARPLKLKIH
-439 EAAAGIY
+439 EAAAGVF

-529 DPAVVNQRLDGIESE
+529 DPAVINQRLDAIAKDMAAALS
-544 MKTAMTGEGFKPNQ
+544 GEGFKVNQ
-558 IEFRRFFT
+558 VEFRRYFT
-566 IRYRR
+566 MRYRR
-571 QTAGVEMPVSWD
+571 QTAGVEMSMSFD
-583 RFNAKRMTEMQ
+583 RFNTNRVREMQ
-594 SAFERK
+594 STFEKK
-600 YEELYGVGA
+600 YQELYGVGA

-622 VDAVGKVA
+622 VDAIGKVA
-630 KPRLSASRK
+630 KPKLTARRK
-639 RNRDLKAARK
+639 AGRNARAALK
-649 GKRQVFFTRPDRR
+649 GKRQVFFTRPQRK
-662 FIDTPVYDYE
+662 FINTPVYDYE
-672 RLASGA
+672 RLGVGT
-678 VVKGPAVIELPFTTT
+678 VVRGPAIIELPFTTT
-693 LVPPDHKVTVA
+693 LVPPEHKVSVD
-704 PFMNLVMQV
+704 PYRNLVMEV
-713 P
+713 A

>member
-1 MVVQKGGK
+1 MTT
-9 DSMASKAQYI
+9 KAQYI

-32 VLSNAGEVWTA
+32 VLSGSGQVWTA

-49 DDFSRGVMDAVDEA
+49 DDFSRGVMDAVGEA
-63 ARTAGIETA
+63 ANAVGVATSELLEQTA
-72 KLLGN
+72 
-77 TTLFKHGSTVATNAL
+77 LFKHGSTVATNAL
-92 ITRSGVKVGF
+92 ITRNGCKVGL

-118 GRVDGLSADD
+118 GRVDGLSDD
-128 IKHVT
+128 EIKHVT
-133 WITKPEPFVQR
+133 WITKPESFVPR
-144 ELVIGVRERM
+144 ERIIGVRERM
-154 DYQGNEIVP
+154 DYLGNEIVP
-163 LNRADV
+163 LNWDDV
-169 MEAIRRLIEED
+169 MQAIQRLIEID
-180 KVEAIAVSLM
+180 KVDAIAVNLM

-201 IRALTAEADSHRKV
+201 IRALTAEADPHRKV

-221 SLSQVA
+221 ALSQVA

-242 GPTVERYLKGLET
+242 GPTVERYLKGLEN
-255 KLQSGGLKGP
+255 KLHDGGLQGP

-291 AGGMIASAYV
+291 AGGMIASAHL
-301 AGLLKHQN
+301 AGLLKHKN

-356 GGTIALVESETG
+356 GGTIAQVEAETG
-368 RLLVGPRS
+368 RLMVGPRS
-376 AGASPGPVCYDAGGE
+376 AGASPGPVCYDSGGD
-391 QVTVTDADLAL
+391 QVTVTDCDLAL
-402 GIIDPNY
+402 GIIDPDY

-415 HLNKEKSLKAI
+415 SLNKEKALKAI
-426 EEKIARPLKLKVH
+426 EEKIARPLKLKIH
-439 EAAAGIY
+439 EAAAGVH

-493 KQIYIFATSP
+493 KHIYIFATSP

-515 IRTRVMSCQYILPA
+515 IRTRVMTCQYILPA
-529 DPAVVNQRLDGIESE
+529 DPAVINQRLAAIESE
-544 MKTAMTGEGFKPNQ
+544 MKDEMTGEGFKPNQ
-558 IEFRRFFT
+558 VEFRRFIT
-566 IRYRR
+566 MRYRR
-571 QTAGVEMPVSWD
+571 QSAGVEMAASGE
-583 RFNAKRMTEMQ
+583 RFNAKRMADMQ
-594 SAFERK
+594 SAFEKK

-609 GYTKAGIEISEIR
+609 GYAKAGIEISEIR
-622 VDAVGKVA
+622 IDAVGKVA
-630 KPRLSASRK
+630 KPNLTARRK
-639 RNRDLKAARK
+639 TGAAARAALK
-649 GKRQVFFTRPDRR
+649 GKRRVFFARPERK
-662 FIDTPVYDYE
+662 FIDTPVYDYQK
-672 RLASGA
+672 LGAGA
-678 VVKGPAVIELPFTTT
+678 VVRGPAIIELPFTTT
-693 LVPPDHKVTVA
+693 LVPPEHKVTA
-704 PFMNLVMQV
+704 DRYMNLIMEV

>member
-1 MVVQKGGK
+1 
-9 DSMASKAQYI
+9 MAAKKSYI

-32 VLSNAGEVWTA
+32 VLGDGGEVWTA

-49 DDFSRGVMDAVDEA
+49 DDFSRGVMDAVKEA
-63 ARTAGIETA
+63 ASAVGVDTPE
-72 KLLGN
+72 LLSR

-92 ITRSGVKVGF
+92 ITHNGCKVGL

-118 GRVDGLSADD
+118 GRVDGLSGDE

-133 WITKPEPFVQR
+133 WITKPDPFAAR
-144 ELVIGVRERM
+144 ECVIGVRERM

-163 LNRADV
+163 LNRRDV
-169 MEAIRRLIEED
+169 MDAIRRLIEED
-180 KVEAIAVSLM
+180 KVDAVAVSLM
-190 HAWANPKHEEE
+190 HAWANTKHEEE
-201 IRALTAEADSHRKV
+201 IRALIAEADPQRKV

-221 SLSQVA
+221 ALSQVA

-242 GPTVERYLKGLET
+242 GPTVERYLKDLEA
-255 KLQSGGLKGP
+255 KLQNGGLKGP

-270 GNGGVAHRE
+270 GNGGVAHAE

-301 AGLLKHQN
+301 AGLLKHKN

-356 GGTIALVESETG
+356 GGTIAQVEAETG

-402 GIIDPNY
+402 GIIDPSY

-415 HLNKEKSLKAI
+415 PLNKEKALRAI
-426 EEKIARPLKLKVH
+426 EEKIAGPLQLEAH
-439 EAAAGIY
+439 EAAAGVY

-479 GPVHASGFAAELGI
+479 GPVHAAGFGAELGV

-515 IRTRVMSCQYILPA
+515 IRTRIISCQYIQPA
-529 DPAVVNQRLDGIESE
+529 DPALINERLAAIEEE
-544 MKTAMTGEGFKPNQ
+544 MGAAMGAEGFTRNQ
-558 IEFRRFFT
+558 VEFRRFFT
-566 IRYRR
+566 MRYRR
-571 QTAGVEMPVSWD
+571 QTAGVELPVDFD
-583 RFNAKRMTEMQ
+583 RFNAKRVTELQ
-594 SAFERK
+594 GAFEKK
-600 YEELYGVGA
+600 YEELYGTGA
-609 GYTKAGIEISEIR
+609 GYTSAGIEISEMR
-622 VDAVGKVA
+622 VDAIGKVA
-630 KPRLSASRK
+630 KPRLSARRK
-639 RNRDLKAARK
+639 ATGNARAALK
-649 GKRQVFFTRPDRR
+649 GKRRVFFTRPERK

-672 RLASGA
+672 RLGVGA
-678 VVKGPAVIELPFTTT
+678 IVKGPSIIELPFTTT
-693 LVPPDHKVTVA
+693 LVPPEHKVTVD
-704 PFMNLVMQV
+704 PYMNLVMQV

>member
-1 MVVQKGGK
+1 MTAKRH
-9 DSMASKAQYI
+9 YI

-32 VLSNAGEVWTA
+32 VLGGSGEVWTA

-49 DDFSRGVMDAVDEA
+49 DDFSRGVMDAVKEA
-63 ARTAGIETA
+63 AGAVGMDTSE
-72 KLLGN
+72 LLGQ
-77 TTLFKHGSTVATNAL
+77 TSLFKHGSTVATNAL
-92 ITRSGVKVGF
+92 ITHNGCKVGL

-118 GRVDGLSADD
+118 GRVDGLSDDD

-133 WITKPEPFVQR
+133 WITKPEPFVPR
-144 ELVIGVRERM
+144 ERIIGVRERM

-163 LNRADV
+163 LNWDDV
-169 MEAIRRLIEED
+169 MEAIRRLMQED
-180 KVEAIAVSLM
+180 KVDAIAVSLM
-190 HAWANPKHEEE
+190 HAWANPRHEEE
-201 IRALTAEADSHRKV
+201 IRALTAEADPQRKV

-227 GEYARANTAILNSYL
+227 GEYARANTAVLNSYL
-242 GPTVERYLKGLET
+242 GPTVESYLKDLER

-291 AGGMIASAYV
+291 AGGMIAAAFV
-301 AGLLKHQN
+301 AGLLKHKN

-337 VERFRMLQPIID
+337 VERFRMQQPIID

-356 GGTIALVESETG
+356 GGTIAQVEVETG

-391 QVTVTDADLAL
+391 QVTVTDCDLAL

-415 HLNKEKSLKAI
+415 SLNKEKALNAI
-426 EEKIARPLKLKVH
+426 DENIARPLKLKTH
-439 EAAAGIY
+439 EAAAGVY

-479 GPVHASGFAAELGI
+479 GPVHAAGFAAELGI
-493 KQIYIFATSP
+493 KKIYIFATSP

-515 IRTRVMSCQYILPA
+515 IRTRVMSCQYVMPA
-529 DPAVVNQRLDGIESE
+529 DPAVINRRLDTIEKE
-544 MKTAMTGEGFKPNQ
+544 MAGAMTGEGFKANQ
-558 IEFRRFFT
+558 VEFRRYFT
-566 IRYRR
+566 MRYRR
-571 QTAGVEMPVSWD
+571 QTAGVEMPGSFD
-583 RFNAKRMTEMQ
+583 RFNAKRISEMQ
-594 SAFERK
+594 SAFEKK
-600 YEELYGVGA
+600 YQELYGVGA
-609 GYTKAGIEISEIR
+609 GYAKAGIEIKTHRE
-622 VDAVGKVA
+622 AQ
-630 KPRLSASRK
+630 K
-639 RNRDLKAARK
+639 RRQRACCAQGQTHGVFYPARAQIYSHA
-649 GKRQVFFTRPDRR
+649 G
-662 FIDTPVYDYE
+662 
-672 RLASGA
+672 L
-678 VVKGPAVIELPFTTT
+678 
-693 LVPPDHKVTVA
+693 
-704 PFMNLVMQV
+704 
-713 P
+713 

>member
-1 MVVQKGGK
+1 
-9 DSMASKAQYI
+9 MASKAQYI

-32 VLSNAGEVWTA
+32 VLSNTGEVWTA

-63 ARTAGIETA
+63 ARIAGIGTA
-72 KLLGN
+72 QLLGN

-92 ITRSGVKVGF
+92 ITRSGVKAGF

-118 GRVDGLSADD
+118 GRVDGLSADE

-190 HAWANPKHEEE
+190 HAWANPKHEQE

-255 KLQSGGLKGP
+255 KLQSGGHKGP

-356 GGTIALVESETG
+356 GGTIALVEPETD

-415 HLNKEKSLKAI
+415 NLNKEKSLKAI

-493 KQIYIFATSP
+493 KRIYIFATSP

-529 DPAVVNQRLDGIESE
+529 DPAVVNQRLAAIESE

-558 IEFRRFFT
+558 VEFRRFFT
-566 IRYRR
+566 MRYRR
-571 QTAGVEMPVSWD
+571 QTAGVEMPVAWE

-594 SAFERK
+594 SAFEKK

-622 VDAVGKVA
+622 VDAVGRVA
-630 KPRLSASRK
+630 KPKLSASRK
-639 RNRDLKAARK
+639 RKSDIKSARK
-649 GKRQVFFTRPDRR
+649 GKREIFFTRPDRKL
-662 FIDTPVYDYE
+662 IDTPVYDYE
-672 RLASGA
+672 RLGSGA
-678 VVKGPAVIELPFTTT
+678 MVKGPAVIELPFTTT
-693 LVPPDHKVTVA
+693 LVPPDHKVTVD